1 MMELLASLENSG
13 FGTWLRE
20 SPSIWAYPA
29 VLTLHTIGLG
39 VLVGGNAVLD
49 LRLLGWGRAI
59 PLAPLEKL
67 FPVMWIGFWVNAISG
82 VALFVG
88 DATTKGTTWVFM
100 TKLAII
106 VVGVVLSV
114 RAQANGLRARRAG
127 VVETPRS
134 RALAAASLA
143 LWFLAIVTGRY
154 MAYVYGDCDERIAR
168 SLCVLASRDVDL
180 RRPFVCSLAVAPVRD
195 PAFLRLSLLV
205 GSPASSISGCSGS

>member
-1 MMELLASLENSG
+1 MMNLLAALENSG

-20 SPSIWAYPA
+20 SPSVWAYPA
-29 VLTLHTIGLG
+29 VLTLHTMGLG

-82 VALFVG
+82 IALFVG

-100 TKLAII
+100 TKLVII
-106 VVGVVLSV
+106 AVGVLLLL
-114 RAQANGLRARRAG
+114 ALRRTVYGRGKAVA
-127 VVETPRS
+127 VETPTS
-134 RALAAASLA
+134 RVLAAASLA

-154 MAYVYGDCDERIAR
+154 MAYV
-168 SLCVLASRDVDL
+168 
-180 RRPFVCSLAVAPVRD
+180 
-195 PAFLRLSLLV
+195 
-205 GSPASSISGCSGS
+205 

>member
-13 FGTWLRE
+13 FGVWLRE

-49 LRLLGWGRAI
+49 LRLLGFGRAI

-67 FPVMWIGFWVNAISG
+67 FPLMWTGFWVNAISG
-82 VALFVG
+82 VALFIA

-106 VVGVVLSV
+106 AVGVLLLLALKRIVY
-114 RAQANGLRARRAG
+114 RRGEAAS
-127 VVETPRS
+127 ETS
-134 RALAAASLA
+134 TGRALAAASLA

-154 MAYVYGDCDERIAR
+154 MAYV
-168 SLCVLASRDVDL
+168 
-180 RRPFVCSLAVAPVRD
+180 
-195 PAFLRLSLLV
+195 
-205 GSPASSISGCSGS
+205 